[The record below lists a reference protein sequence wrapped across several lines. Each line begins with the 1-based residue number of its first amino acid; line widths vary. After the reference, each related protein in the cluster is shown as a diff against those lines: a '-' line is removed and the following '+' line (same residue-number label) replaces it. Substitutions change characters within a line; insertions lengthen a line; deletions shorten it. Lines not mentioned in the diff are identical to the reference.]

1 MFLSINVLWGLLRE
15 GLPDHWWVELAEVS
29 QAAARN
35 QDLVICWWLPNIR
48 GNHLSL
54 EFLRSLRSL
63 ESLRSFE
70 FLRSLESIN
79 SFPHLPSRP
88 AATRKIGGAQEPT
101 LLEATWQ
108 PFYILTK
115 KLVHKIAHFL
125 VCFFKVG
132 LKRTYGIYKFLLK
145 RRYGMYK
152 FRLKRTYGMYKF
164 RLKHT
169 YPSL

>member
-29 QAAARN
+29 QATARN

-115 KLVHKIAHFL
+115 KLVHK
-125 VCFFKVG
+125 
-132 LKRTYGIYKFLLK
+132 FLLK
-145 RRYGMYK
+145 RRYGIYK
-152 FRLKRTYGMYKF
+152 FRLKRTYDMYKF
-164 RLKHT
+164 WLKRS